1 MTVPQSK
8 YSGVIDWNCRLFFNY
23 YYLMSRHSSW
33 PLPLNLSM
41 YLHNSPV
48 TETELHI
55 SYISIF
61 TTLPLFY
68 PQKRLNAKNVL
79 VIFFLLPGRYDNVFV
94 KKEKNMFPLT
104 LLAPIL
110 NLYCHIWTSTVKNQI
125 LVMYNISKNIYKK
138 VLPTYFPFF
147 FSRMLV
153 KTEIYF
159 FSLTHFI
166 SSM

>member
-1 MTVPQSK
+1 VWTQLIAVPTVFWVFVSFS
-8 YSGVIDWNCRLFFNY
+8 YSSRNCRLFFNY

-33 PLPLNLSM
+33 PLPLNFSM

-68 PQKRLNAKNVL
+68 PKKKLNAKNVL

-110 NLYCHIWTSTVKNQI
+110 NII
-125 LVMYNISKNIYKK
+125 KK
-138 VLPTYFPFF
+138 
-147 FSRMLV
+147 
-153 KTEIYF
+153 
-159 FSLTHFI
+159 
-166 SSM
+166 